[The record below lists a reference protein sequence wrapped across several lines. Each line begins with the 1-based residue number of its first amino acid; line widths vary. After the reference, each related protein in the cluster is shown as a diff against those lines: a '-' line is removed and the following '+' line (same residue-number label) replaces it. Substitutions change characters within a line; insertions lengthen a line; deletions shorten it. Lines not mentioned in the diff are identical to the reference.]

1 MELEELVTFANSIKG
16 TNPLDVASLMSLS
29 TKVGLRIAIMRGL
42 TDKQKVDLVCLVLKK
57 MLESDQAKK
66 LTDAVSDEN
75 KKKVLDLYRNLH
87 FVVDE
92 VIPLTVAKF
101 KVPSLP
107 LCCAGL
113 PMVASETLMKD
124 LSALKAVVADLS
136 GATTVV
142 VDLSGTVVK
151 AVVDLSGSVVK
162 AVADVSVTAVV
173 PPPVS
178 AEPPVAV
185 TVDLSANPVSVSADE
200 KSL

>member
-57 MLESDQAKK
+57 MLESDQGKK
-66 LTDAVSDEN
+66 LTDAVGDEN
-75 KKKVLDLYRNLH
+75 KKKVEDLYRNLH

-92 VIPLTVAKF
+92 VIPLTVSKF
-101 KVPSLP
+101 KVPSFFQP

-113 PMVASETLMKD
+113 PMVASEVLLKD
-124 LSALKAVVADLS
+124 LSALKSVVADLS
-136 GATTVV
+136 GNTV
-142 VDLSGTVVK
+142 VDLSGVKVV
-151 AVVDLSGSVVK
+151 ADLSGNVT
-162 AVADVSVTAVV
+162 TAVV
-173 PPPVS
+173 PAPVS

-185 TVDLSANPVSVSADE
+185 AVDLSANPVSVPVAVDE
-200 KSL
+200 KSS